1 MDISSSIAYVKH
13 EYMTSSNILRVHPRT
28 RPRPRKPR
36 TTDVII
42 IGCDSRIH
50 HLRLHVKRN
59 GFGLP
64 FEERLNPF
72 SSFCIAK
79 SPKTICT
86 SVVSCL
92 PLIDI
97 TGSVNF
103 PSVLA
108 SV

>member
-64 FEERLNPF
+64 FEERLNPV
-72 SSFCIAK
+72 ILYRKK
-79 SPKTICT
+79 SKNDMYVG
-86 SVVSCL
+86 SEL
-92 PLIDI
+92 P
-97 TGSVNF
+97 
-103 PSVLA
+103 A
-108 SV
+108 SDRHHRIR